1 VRPAAFL
8 DRDNTIT
15 EGGTVNTPEEY
26 EAKPFREGAVE
37 ALQLL
42 QAKGY
47 ALIVVSNQGGV
58 GLGYMT
64 DSALCAQHLVLFDRL
79 AREGV
84 HLTSIRCCHHRPDA
98 GCECRKPKPGLIL
111 EQARKFNIHLPSSV
125 MIGDMQTDV
134 EAGVAAGVGRNYL
147 LESWPKFD
155 LGRPTR
161 VASALD
167 ASPE

>member
-1 VRPAAFL
+1 MRPAAFL

-15 EGGTVNTPEEY
+15 EGGAVNTPQEF
-26 EAKPFREGAVE
+26 EAKPFREGAIA

-47 ALIVVSNQGGV
+47 ALIVISNQGGV

-64 DSALCAQHLVLFDRL
+64 ATVLAHQHVILFDRL
-79 AREGV
+79 EAEGIK
-84 HLTSIRCCHHRPDA
+84 LTSIRCCHHRPDA
-98 GCECRKPKPGLIL
+98 GCSCRKPKPGMIL
-111 EQARKFNIHLPSSV
+111 EQAIKHHIDVPRSV

-134 EAGVAAGVGRNYL
+134 DAGVAAGVGRNYL
-147 LESWPKFD
+147 LESWQAFD